1 MGLNQHSCGGCHHPA
16 VARPEED
23 HMTETAFI
31 CETCGTQHTPSEQ
44 PPDSCPICVD
54 ERQYVGPDGQCWT
67 TLGELRAGHRADI
80 REEDRGLTG
89 IGARPAFGIGQRA
102 LLVQTPAGNVLWD
115 CTALLDDEITEA
127 VRQRGGVA
135 AIAISHPH
143 FYTSMV
149 EWSRA
154 FDAPI
159 HLHRADRAWV
169 MRPDEAIRFWDGEQ
183 HELVPGITLLRLG
196 GHFAGGTVL
205 HWAQGADG
213 AGTLLSGD
221 IIQVVPDRGWV
232 SFMRSYPNLIPL
244 PAATV
249 GEIVAALAPWPFE
262 RLYGGWF
269 GRVVDAEAGAA
280 VRRSADRYRRALTAG
295 FAD

>member
-1 MGLNQHSCGGCHHPA
+1 
-16 VARPEED
+16 
-23 HMTETAFI
+23 MTETAFI
-31 CETCGTQHTPSEQ
+31 CETCGAQHTPSAQ
-44 PPDSCPICVD
+44 PPAGCAICLD
-54 ERQYVGPDGQCWT
+54 ERQYVGADGQRWT
-67 TLGELRAGHRADI
+67 TLGQLRAGHLADI
-80 REEDRGLTG
+80 REEDSGLTG

-102 LLVQTPAGNVLWD
+102 LLVQTSAGNVLWD
-115 CTALLDDEITEA
+115 CIALLDDEIVEA

-149 EWSRA
+149 EYSRA

-159 HLHRADRAWV
+159 HLHSADRAWV
-169 MRPDEAIRFWDGEQ
+169 MRPDAAIRFWDGER
-183 HELVPGITLLRLG
+183 HELLPGLTLVRLG

-213 AGTLLSGD
+213 AGALLSGD
-221 IIQVVPDRGWV
+221 IIQVVADRGWV

-244 PAATV
+244 PASTV
-249 GEIVAALAPWPFE
+249 GAMVAALQPWPFQ
-262 RLYGGWF
+262 RLYAGWF
-269 GRVVDAEAGAA
+269 GRVVDTEAEAS

-295 FAD
+295 FSD